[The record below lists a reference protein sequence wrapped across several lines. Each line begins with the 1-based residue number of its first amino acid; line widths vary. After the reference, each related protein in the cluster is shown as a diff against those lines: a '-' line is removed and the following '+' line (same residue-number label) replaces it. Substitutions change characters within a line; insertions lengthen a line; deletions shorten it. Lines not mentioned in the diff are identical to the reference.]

1 MMGMPIV
8 HFEIMG
14 GEGTQL
20 QDFYAKLFA
29 WKIDANNPMQYG
41 LVAPEEKSIGGG
53 IGAADPSGKPYVT
66 VYIGVDKIDPVLAHV
81 EKLGGKTVLPR
92 TVIPGMV
99 IFAQFTDPAG
109 NMVGLVE
116 NEMPPA

>member
-1 MMGMPIV
+1 MGMPIV

-20 QDFYAKLFA
+20 QDFYGKLFA

-116 NEMPPA
+116 NEMPSA